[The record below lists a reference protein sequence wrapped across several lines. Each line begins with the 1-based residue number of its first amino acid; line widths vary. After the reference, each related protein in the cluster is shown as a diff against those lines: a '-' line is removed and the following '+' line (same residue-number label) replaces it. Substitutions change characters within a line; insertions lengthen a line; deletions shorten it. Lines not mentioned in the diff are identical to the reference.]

1 LESHEHFLYILRCSK
16 FWSRILHILWNACGN
31 NFSASA
37 SAGTSAGTCRNT
49 GYRDCVVQP

>member
-1 LESHEHFLYILRCSK
+1 LESHEHFLYILRCSE

-31 NFSASA
+31 NFSA